1 MTASL
6 LDPPELERRRLA
18 ALHEYR
24 LLDAPAD
31 DELSAV
37 VRVAAMVADVPT
49 ATLNLIDEHR
59 QCQLTTVGFEGG
71 NSARTDSMCDIQL
84 RKGRFV
90 HVPDAR
96 EHHLYAANPW
106 VDGRM
111 ANVRFYASAPLIA
124 PNGYALG
131 TLCVFD
137 DVVKELTPRQ
147 IERLTD
153 LADVLVG
160 LFERRRQGR
169 LAAEMAITAEHS
181 RKFVETLVDT
191 VDVGIVAADEK
202 GQLTVLNRAVR
213 RWGGAL
219 ESGGAGDLAE
229 IAGRLELLQPD
240 GVTEVP
246 DESGPLFRALH
257 EDVNLDNEELVLRT
271 ADDALL
277 TLTASAR
284 SMIADNGRRIGAV
297 VALTDVTREREHL
310 RQIQDL
316 VTELQRS
323 NDELEGFAAA
333 VSHDLVRPLA
343 GARGYL
349 EMLTETY
356 GEVMDDRARKWMSG
370 AVAATDRMQQLV
382 QALLSYARA
391 GHAPCTT
398 EPVDLAGVLT
408 HVTTDL
414 RTLIESTGA
423 TVTVAPDLPHVTGDP
438 TLLRQLLQNLVDNA
452 IKYRHPDRTP
462 HVRVAANATATGWD
476 ITVTDN
482 GLGIP
487 PGQRDRVF
495 DMFTQVDPTS
505 RKGHGIGLSTC
516 LRIAERHNGRIS
528 IDDAPGGGTVLR
540 LHLAR

>member
-1 MTASL
+1 MSDL
-6 LDPPELERRRLA
+6 GSERERRRLA

-37 VRVAAMVADVPT
+37 VRVAAMVAEVPT
-49 ATLNLIDEHR
+49 ATLNLIDENR

-71 NSARTDSMCDIQL
+71 DSARSDSMCDIQL
-84 RKGRFV
+84 RTGRFV
-90 HVPDAR
+90 YVPDAR
-96 EHHLYAANPW
+96 EHPLYAGNPW

-124 PNGYALG
+124 PSGYPLG

-137 DVVKELTPRQ
+137 DVVRHLTPGQ

-153 LADVLVG
+153 LAGVLVG

-169 LAAEMAITAEHS
+169 LAAEMAVNAERS

-191 VDVGIVAADEK
+191 VDIGIAAADEQ
-202 GQLTVLNRAVR
+202 GQLTILNRAVR

-219 ESGGAGDLAE
+219 SGAGDLTE
-229 IAGRLELLQPD
+229 IAGRINLLEPD
-240 GVTEVP
+240 GVTELP
-246 DESGPLFRALH
+246 QENAPLFRALR
-257 EDVNLDNEELVLRT
+257 EDVRVDDEELVLRT
-271 ADDALL
+271 ADNALL

-284 SMIADNGRRIGAV
+284 SMIADSGERIGAV
-297 VALTDVTREREHL
+297 VALTDVTRERANL
-310 RQIQDL
+310 RQIEDL
-316 VTELQRS
+316 VIELRRS

-349 EMLTETY
+349 EMLFETY
-356 GEVMDDRARKWMSG
+356 GDVMDDRARKWMSG

-391 GHAPCTT
+391 GHAPSTA
-398 EPVDLAGVLT
+398 EPVDLTDVLT

-414 RTLIESTGA
+414 RTLIETSGA
-423 TVTVAPDLPHVTGDP
+423 TVTAQDPLPTVTGDP
-438 TLLRQLLQNLVDNA
+438 TLLRQLLQNLIDNA
-452 IKYRHPDRTP
+452 IKYRHPDRSPRVSVAGTP
-462 HVRVAANATATGWD
+462 SSSGWD

-482 GLGIP
+482 GQGIP
-487 PGQRDRVF
+487 SDQRARVF
-495 DMFTQVDPTS
+495 DMFAQVDPTS
-505 RKGHGIGLSTC
+505 RQGHGIGLSTC
-516 LRIAERHNGRIS
+516 RRIVERHGGHMT
-528 IDDAPGGGTVLR
+528 IDEAPGGGTVLH

>member
-1 MTASL
+1 MTASV
-6 LDPPELERRRLA
+6 LDPGELERRRLA

-71 NSARTDSMCDIQL
+71 NSARSDSMCDIQL
-84 RKGRFV
+84 RQGNFV

-96 EHHLYAANPW
+96 EHPLYAANPW

-137 DVVKELTPRQ
+137 DVVKELSPRQ

-169 LAAEMAITAEHS
+169 LAAEMAITAERS
-181 RKFVETLVDT
+181 RKFAETLVDT
-191 VDVGIVAADEK
+191 VDVGIVAADEQ
-202 GQLTVLNRAVR
+202 GQLTILNRSVR

-219 ESGGAGDLAE
+219 ESGAGDLAE
-229 IAGRLELLQPD
+229 IAGRLELLRPD

-246 DESGPLFRALH
+246 QESAPLFRALR
-257 EDVNLDNEELVLRT
+257 EDINVDNEELVLRT

-284 SMIADNGRRIGAV
+284 SMIADNGERIGAV
-297 VALTDVTREREHL
+297 VALTDVTKERDHL

-349 EMLTETY
+349 EMLNETY
-356 GEVMDDRARKWMSG
+356 GDVMDDRARKWMSG

-391 GHAPCTT
+391 GHAPAAT
-398 EPVDLAGVLT
+398 EPVDLQDVLA
-408 HVTTDL
+408 HVRTDL

-423 TVTVAPDLPHVTGDP
+423 TVTVHKELPTVTGDP
-438 TLLRQLLQNLVDNA
+438 TLLRQLLQNLIDNA
-452 IKYRHPDRTP
+452 IKYRHPDRAP
-462 HVRVAANATATGWD
+462 HVQVAGHLETAGWE

-487 PGQRDRVF
+487 SDQRDRVF
-495 DMFTQVDPTS
+495 DMFAQVDPTS

-516 LRIAERHNGRIS
+516 LRIAERYNGRIT